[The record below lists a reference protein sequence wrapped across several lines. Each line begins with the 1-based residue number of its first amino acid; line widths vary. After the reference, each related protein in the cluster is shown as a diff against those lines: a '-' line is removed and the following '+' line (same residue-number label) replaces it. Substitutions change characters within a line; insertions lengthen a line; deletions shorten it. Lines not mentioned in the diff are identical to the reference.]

1 MDDAPKRF
9 VRDAAVATLVFA
21 ALYGLAMVAP
31 LSALQIPGYLLL
43 VFGPAS
49 SQPVV
54 FGAYLVGL
62 GVVTAAVAGVVRTW
76 THGMGRSA
84 CRDGVAGALTVLG
97 VLSLAFTATIV
108 VQTSQRD
115 PVVTTGATALVLLAL
130 AAWIG
135 GAVGVDRRTPPE

>member
-76 THGMGRSA
+76 THGTGRSA
-84 CRDGVAGALTVLG
+84 ARSVSTEEPRRSERVRPFARDTASERTSGQDRALRRLG
-97 VLSLAFTATIV
+97 FVRERARTR
-108 VQTSQRD
+108 VQQR
-115 PVVTTGATALVLLAL
+115 
-130 AAWIG
+130 
-135 GAVGVDRRTPPE
+135 VDV